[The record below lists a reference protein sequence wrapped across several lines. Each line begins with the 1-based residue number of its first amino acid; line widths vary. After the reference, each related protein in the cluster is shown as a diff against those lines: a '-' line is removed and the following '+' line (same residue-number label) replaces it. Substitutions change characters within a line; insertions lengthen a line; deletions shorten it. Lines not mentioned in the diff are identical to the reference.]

1 MSIAIIAVGS
11 ELLLGQIAN
20 TNGQFLSKVFNE
32 IGQNALEHKVIGDNK
47 KRLESSVR
55 HALEKYDTVILT
67 GGLGPT
73 KDDLTKHTVAQIVG
87 KDLVIDEPSLK
98 YIESY
103 FEEQGQEMTAN
114 NKQQALVIEGSTVLA
129 NHHGMAPGM
138 MVNFENKQLFYY
150 QVHRKKCNQW

>member
-32 IGQNALEHKVIGDNK
+32 IGQNVLEHKVIGDNK

-87 KDLVIDEPSLK
+87 KDLVIDEPSLNILK
-98 YIESY
+98 AILR
-103 FEEQGQEMTAN
+103 
-114 NKQQALVIEGSTVLA
+114 NKD
-129 NHHGMAPGM
+129 
-138 MVNFENKQLFYY
+138 
-150 QVHRKKCNQW
+150 KK